1 MLQSLMLKT
10 LKPIIAAL
18 STGLVFALA
27 PAAFAQDKP
36 VKETQSEPSKTAKD
50 SKAPDALD
58 EMFKDT
64 EETIKNGDHC
74 GPTPEPKETPIT

>member
-1 MLQSLMLKT
+1 MLKT

-18 STGLVFALA
+18 FTGLVLALA

-50 SKAPDALD
+50 SKTPDALD

-64 EETIKNGDHC
+64 EDNIKNGDHC
-74 GPTPEPKETPIT
+74 GPTPESKETPIT